1 MKFTAWF
8 KSLFDIKL
16 LKFLLVGVINT
27 IVGSG
32 LMFLLYNCF
41 NVPYWPSS
49 ACNYVAGGI
58 CSYFLNKYF
67 TFKNHSKSK
76 REVVYFILTILVCYF
91 ISYVSAKKLI
101 YIIFEE
107 YSEKF
112 KGNLSLI
119 LGMCLYTG
127 LNYLGQRFIVFKE
140 RKHKNTEENQTE
152 NQNEIKKE
160 INTNE

>member
-32 LMFLLYNCF
+32 IMFLLYNCF

-49 ACNYVAGGI
+49 ACNYIVGGI

-76 REVVYFILTILVCYF
+76 REVLYFIILIVSCYL
-91 ISYVSAKKLI
+91 IAYVSAKKLI
-101 YIIFEE
+101 YMILSD
-107 YSEKF
+107 YSEKLR
-112 KGNLSLI
+112 GNIALVC
-119 LGMCLYTG
+119 GMCLFTG

-140 RKHKNTEENQTE
+140 RNNKTEENKTE
-152 NQNEIKKE
+152 TQNLIKEETKE
-160 INTNE
+160 NE